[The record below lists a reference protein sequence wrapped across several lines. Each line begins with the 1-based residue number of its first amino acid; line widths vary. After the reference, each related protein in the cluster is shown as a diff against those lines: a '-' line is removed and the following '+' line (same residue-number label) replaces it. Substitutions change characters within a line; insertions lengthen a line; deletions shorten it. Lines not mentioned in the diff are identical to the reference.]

1 MTEIQGKSILVRVSK
16 GSSYRESTVVCNLF
30 FMTVF
35 FSQFMNIV
43 VILRQWIDTHGI
55 IYSFKS
61 RSVPVTVHQLGLKC
75 VTAS

>member
-1 MTEIQGKSILVRVSK
+1 M
-16 GSSYRESTVVCNLF
+16 CNLF

-61 RSVPVTVHQLGLKC
+61 KSVPVTVHQLGLKC